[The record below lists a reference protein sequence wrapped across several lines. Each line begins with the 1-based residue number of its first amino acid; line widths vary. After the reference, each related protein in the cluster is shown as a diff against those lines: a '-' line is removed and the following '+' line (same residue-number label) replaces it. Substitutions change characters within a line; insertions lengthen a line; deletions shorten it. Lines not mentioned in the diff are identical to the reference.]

1 MRPLIDPAAWGALHD
16 EMIGWRRDIHAH
28 PEIAF
33 EEHRTADLVARTLAG
48 LGLAVERGLAG
59 TGVVGTLEGRGP
71 GDAIA
76 LRADMDALPI
86 EEKTDA
92 PHRSRVPGRMHAC
105 GHDGHVAM
113 LLGAA
118 RHLAAS
124 RAFAGKVHFVFQP
137 AEENEGG
144 GRVMVT
150 EGLFDRFPVKA
161 VFGLHNWPGLGGRGG
176 SRGRAP

>member
-1 MRPLIDPAAWGALHD
+1 MMRPLIDPASWGALHD
-16 EMIGWRRDIHAH
+16 EMITWRRDIHAH

-33 EEHRTADLVARTLAG
+33 EVHRTADFVARTLAG

-86 EEKTDA
+86 EEKTGA
-92 PHRSRVPGRMHAC
+92 PHRSTVPGRMHAC

-113 LLGAA
+113 LLGPPPRPGSTGTATTSTT
-118 RHLAAS
+118 RSS
-124 RAFAGKVHFVFQP
+124 RAGPPSGCGPPSALCPKTRS
-137 AEENEGG
+137 A
-144 GRVMVT
+144 
-150 EGLFDRFPVKA
+150 
-161 VFGLHNWPGLGGRGG
+161 
-176 SRGRAP
+176 RAL